1 MFLGSFKYSVDSK
14 GRIALPAKL
23 RKSVNSAA
31 SDRFVI
37 TRGTD
42 KNIDIYPSDF
52 WDELTAAKLNSLN
65 TFDPN
70 DMLFIRMFLQEA
82 TEETLDSQSRIIL
95 PKNLK
100 EYASIE
106 NDVLIIGAVKK
117 IEVWSPIKYEEYLAK
132 VSKSYEEIA
141 FEVMKK

>member
-1 MFLGSFKYSVDSK
+1 
-14 GRIALPAKL
+14 
-23 RKSVNSAA
+23 
-31 SDRFVI
+31 
-37 TRGTD
+37 
-42 KNIDIYPSDF
+42 
-52 WDELTAAKLNSLN
+52 
-65 TFDPN
+65 
-70 DMLFIRMFLQEA
+70 MFLQEA